1 MSKRSSVEV
10 AIRVRPMRQELN
22 ESKVSWE
29 VSPTTIREKSNS
41 DVQFTFERIY
51 NHTVETA
58 TMYVNSV
65 RDNIVKNVA
74 LGYNGTVF
82 AYGQTGSGKS
92 FTMLGDGMGGQN
104 SGIVNMSVN
113 DLFGALDAEKKK
125 NPGVSI
131 SVFVTMLEIYNEQL
145 RDLLSPAGTV
155 ALPLA
160 IRENEHGVYV
170 HNATK
175 RQVKSAKECLTLI
188 HSEAES
194 RRVSAATAMNERS
207 SRSHCLIRILV
218 EKSVSVEIERD
229 DDDDEDDDDEEPLQK
244 KIVSTLNLVDLA
256 GSERVAKTGA
266 TGMRMVEGG
275 HINKSLTI
283 LTTVINRLTEGGKNG
298 MTHVP
303 YRDSKLTHLLKT
315 AIGGNSFTTVFCC
328 LTMAE
333 QHTDESRSTLQFAA
347 RAKTIK
353 NDVSLNEIADTKTK
367 LRELETEIK
376 KYKRYLVAM
385 DIYLMSKKLKIKL
398 LQEAGGRGPSG
409 GGAGRGTGHVS
420 DLSGQVEQMQMIID
434 QLTAQN
440 EELLQRHGGGHIDPM
455 FGVADDDEKRLL
467 RQAKEALE
475 QELRVA
481 LEEKQGLQD
490 NLDELDEL
498 LKELEEENAQKVT
511 ETQTLGKKVKALEA
525 QVASLHQLERS
536 QDGQI
541 EKLKAQVKN
550 EEARMLE
557 RARGDEMLENL
568 TKLHVEH
575 QNLQI
580 EHNTLIDMF
589 SRAEIDKAAE
599 IEQLNDQIVECKERE
614 EDARV
619 ASNIQRMYLWRLLSV
634 AALAT
639 HGKPIDPEETTGPV
653 REHQVEA
660 AVKGLTAFVSSRL
673 SRPPGVIGSDGDAE
687 PSSPSKASAAA
698 SAAAQA
704 KSGASN
710 APSSG
715 GDTPKTPAQPSMPSG
730 STDAELRKRISDL
743 EGQLIAKDAQR
754 DIIIDTKL
762 KRIQDLVLRLHATNG
777 KLTSELHAIATQN
790 NELHEIIKKEPKLL
804 SKLNKT
810 NLQPVSEQDVL
821 NRANFAPTPQRPFF
835 HN

>member
-1 MSKRSSVEV
+1 
-10 AIRVRPMRQELN
+10 MRQELN
-22 ESKVSWE
+22 ESKIAWE
-29 VSPTTIREKSNS
+29 ITPTTIREKSNS
-41 DVQFTFERIY
+41 DFQFTFERIY
-51 NHTVETA
+51 NSNVDTA
-58 TMYVNSV
+58 TMYAASV

-92 FTMLGDGMGGQN
+92 YTMLGDGMGGLN
-104 SGIVNMSVN
+104 SGIVNMSVT
-113 DLFGALDAEKKK
+113 DLFMALDAEKKK
-125 NPGVSI
+125 AGVAI

-145 RDLLSPAGTV
+145 RDLLSPVGSV

-175 RQVKSAKECLTLI
+175 KLVKNAKECLTLI

-218 EKSVSVEIERD
+218 EKSVNVEIDRD
-229 DDDDEDDDDEEPLQK
+229 DDDDEDDEDDDEPLTK
-244 KIVSTLNLVDLA
+244 KILSTLNLVDLA

-266 TGMRMVEGG
+266 TGQRMVEGG

-283 LTTVINRLTEGGKNG
+283 LTTVINRLTESGKNG

-328 LTMAE
+328 MTVAE
-333 QHTDESRSTLQFAA
+333 QHSDESRSTLQFAA

-353 NDVSLNEIADTKTK
+353 NDVSLNEIADAKTK
-367 LRELETEIK
+367 MRELETEIK

-398 LQEAGGRGPSG
+398 LQEAAGSSSG
-409 GGAGRGTGHVS
+409 GGGGGSGRGGGGNASS
-420 DLSGQVEQMQMIID
+420 DLAGQVEQMQMIIE
-434 QLTAQN
+434 QLTVQN
-440 EELLQRHGGGHIDPM
+440 DDLLQRLQSGGGNGAGSSQHADPM
-455 FGVADDDEKRLL
+455 FGVADDEEKRLL
-467 RQAKEALE
+467 RHAKEALE
-475 QELRVA
+475 QELRAA

-498 LKELEEENAQKVT
+498 LKELEEENGQKVA
-511 ETQTLGKKVKALEA
+511 ENQGFAKKVKALEA
-525 QVASLHQLERS
+525 QVASLQQLERS
-536 QDGQI
+536 QEGQI
-541 EKLKAQVKN
+541 DKLRTQMKN
-550 EEARMLE
+550 EETRMLE

-599 IEQLNDQIVECKERE
+599 IDQLNDNILELKERE

-639 HGKPIDPEETTGPV
+639 HGKPIDPEETTGQV

-673 SRPPGVIGSDGDAE
+673 SRPPGVIGNDGDVE
-687 PSSPSKASAAA
+687 PSSPAKAATAA
-698 SAAAQA
+698 SVGSTAN
-704 KSGASN
+704 N
-710 APSSG
+710 APS
-715 GDTPKTPAQPSMPSG
+715 GDTPKTPAQPSVPSNA
-730 STDAELRKRISDL
+730 SDSDLRKRISEL
-743 EGQLIAKDAQR
+743 EAQLIAKDAQR

-777 KLTSELHAIATQN
+777 KLTAELHVIATQN

-810 NLQPVSEQDVL
+810 NMQPVSEQDVL
-821 NRANFAPTPQRPFF
+821 NKANFAPTAQRPFF